1 MRTLGGTIGLCVLVA
16 FAAPDIFSVTALD
29 RIPGIIGK
37 DEREHLNNA
46 GAPRNAIGQVTI
58 SGYRTRGM
66 CTGTL
71 IGPDRVITAAHCLMD
86 PRTKKVYAAARIHFL
101 AGVRGSG
108 HKGHAAAKC
117 VHFFAHGATA
127 IDGKRSA
134 TNAAEDA
141 AIIILDDEIS
151 VPPARFTQS
160 YSVRDGQRLVHAAYG
175 FDRRFGL
182 TAHFGCRLTR
192 IGDVA
197 KLWFNDCD
205 TSPASSGGPVFIKTG
220 QHLTL
225 AAIMIA
231 AGGGREN
238 VAWPLSNWDELD
250 LVSACAQNHGR
261 LH

>member
-46 GAPRNAIGQVTI
+46 GAPRNAIGQVNI

-71 IGPDRVITAAHCLMD
+71 IGPDRVITAAHCLID
-86 PRTKKVYAAARIHFL
+86 PRTNKVYDARRIHFL
-101 AGVRGSG
+101 AGVRGSD

-127 IDGKRSA
+127 TGRTKSA
-134 TNAAEDA
+134 VNATDDA
-141 AIIILDDEIS
+141 AIITLNRKVT
-151 VPPARFTQS
+151 VPPARFTRN
-160 YSVRDGQRLVHAAYG
+160 YSARRGQYLVHAAYG

-182 TAHFGCRLTR
+182 SAHFGCRLTR
-192 IGDVA
+192 IGDEA

-205 TSPASSGGPVFIKTG
+205 TSPASSGGPVFIETG
-220 QHLTL
+220 RHLTL

-231 AGGGREN
+231 AGGRRGN
-238 VAWPLSNWDELD
+238 VAWPLSNWDDLD
-250 LVSACAQNHGR
+250 LASACDQKQGR
-261 LH
+261 LN